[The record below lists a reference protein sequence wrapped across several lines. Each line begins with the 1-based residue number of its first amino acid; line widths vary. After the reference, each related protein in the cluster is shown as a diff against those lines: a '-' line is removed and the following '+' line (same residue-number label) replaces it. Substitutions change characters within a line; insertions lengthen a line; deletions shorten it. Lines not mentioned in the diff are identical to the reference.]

1 MKTDNWLNGAEGIVI
16 ECDENDITPYT
27 LVLVTPLYMEG
38 AKSPKGSGGQRTMT
52 LKEVMEIKGKLI
64 IKNSPKLLEYIQTR
78 MGKGMF
84 D

>member
-1 MKTDNWLNGAEGIVI
+1 METDNWLKGADGIVM
-16 ECDENDITPYT
+16 ECEEDDITPYT
-27 LVLVTPLYMEG
+27 LVLVTPLYTEG
-38 AKSPKGSGGQRTMT
+38 TKSPRGSGGQRTMI
-52 LKEVMEIKGKLI
+52 LKEAMKIKGRLV